1 VTSGT
6 AMTSNRVAIN
16 DLVADSGW
24 QWISKLVRVG
34 GVIKNLVILL
44 LIPIATATA
53 DKYWL
58 KVGQVIISRM
68 S

>member
-1 VTSGT
+1 
-6 AMTSNRVAIN
+6 MTSNRVAIN

-44 LIPIATATA
+44 LILIATATA
-53 DKYWL
+53 D
-58 KVGQVIISRM
+58 
-68 S
+68 